1 MALLGLKIS
10 KLHVS
15 ICKIGG
21 YFFSCLCPKV
31 VLRIK
36 IINMKAL
43 CKGKHF
49 EKMLSVII
57 SVINDN
63 NWVSEKG
70 SKVNTWPFSIA
81 TLGVWP
87 IFHCNIL
94 EKRPPP
100 LLLCPNFLYSLGV
113 FKSAFQHILGS
124 QGQTGLP
131 LRVELAPSLLTC
143 SLSLQSVAGL
153 GDRLSKVSQ
162 DSE

>member
-1 MALLGLKIS
+1 MALLGLKFS

-94 EKRPPP
+94 EKPPP
-100 LLLCPNFLYSLGV
+100 PHFSCALSFSTLWAFSSLPFSIFLEARDRPAFLLELSSLPPSSPAH
-113 FKSAFQHILGS
+113 SAC
-124 QGQTGLP
+124 
-131 LRVELAPSLLTC
+131 RVWLA
-143 SLSLQSVAGL
+143 
-153 GDRLSKVSQ
+153 
-162 DSE
+162 